1 MKVLAF
7 SHDLSLALELVS
19 AGRSLGD
26 VSLLVTSDQEERSK
40 EIKGPNEL
48 LICKGIESS
57 DQEGLTE
64 LLSWLGREYDVLLLS
79 GDRRGRELVG
89 QVAQRIGGSAAVD
102 VSSLAE
108 LDGKLVIE
116 RMTFGGKAI
125 AVEEMDLPAVLSI
138 QKGKFKPS
146 EEESE
151 NPRVREVEL
160 PSFERKIELVE
171 KKEKPKVGI
180 PLDKADI
187 VVAVGR
193 GFRKK
198 EDLKLAYELADV
210 LGGVVG
216 STRPLA
222 ADLKWMPEEVWI
234 GISGVRIAPKLL
246 IVIGASGQQQ
256 FAAGIIDSGLVVAV
270 NTDSK
275 APIFEQSD
283 YGVVMDLYQFIPV
296 LTKKLKETKGA

>member
-19 AGRSLGD
+19 AGKSLGE
-26 VSLLVTSDQEERSK
+26 VSLLITSDQEGNSES
-40 EIKGPNEL
+40 IVGPDEL
-48 LICKGIESS
+48 LICREIESS
-57 DQEGLTE
+57 DQEGLVE
-64 LLSWLGREYDVLLLS
+64 LLSWLGKEYNVLLLS

-89 QVAQRIGGSAAVD
+89 QIAQRIGGSAAVD
-102 VSSLAE
+102 VSSLTE
-108 LDGKLVIE
+108 SNGKLIIE

-125 AVEEMDLPAVLSI
+125 AVEEMSLPAVLSI
-138 QKGKFKPS
+138 QKGRFKPS
-146 EEESE
+146 EGKNSS
-151 NPRVREVEL
+151 VREISL

-171 KKEKPKVGI
+171 KREKPKVGI

-256 FAAGIIDSGLVVAV
+256 FAAGIMDSGLVVAV

-283 YGVVMDLYQFIPV
+283 YGVVMDLYQFIPA
-296 LTKKLKETKGA
+296 LIKKLKEVKGA

>member
-1 MKVLAF
+1 MRVLAF
-7 SHDLSLALELVS
+7 SHDMSLALELIS
-19 AGRSLGD
+19 AGKSLGE
-26 VSLLVTSDQEERSK
+26 VSLLITSDQEKYTET
-40 EIKGPNEL
+40 ITGPNEI
-48 LICKGIESS
+48 LICKEVESS
-57 DQEGLTE
+57 DQEGLVE
-64 LLSWLGREYDVLLLS
+64 LLSSLGREYEVLLLS

-89 QVAQRIGGSAAVD
+89 QIAQRIGGSAAVD
-102 VSSLAE
+102 VSSLRE
-108 LDGKLVIE
+108 SNDKLIIE

-125 AVEEMDLPAVLSI
+125 AVEEMSIPAVVSI
-138 QKGKFKPS
+138 QKGKFEPIEGSKSPI
-146 EEESE
+146 
-151 NPRVREVEL
+151 REVKL
-160 PSFERKIELVE
+160 PAFERKIELVE
-171 KKEKPKVGI
+171 KREKPKVGV

-187 VVAVGR
+187 VIAVGR

-246 IVIGASGQQQ
+246 VVVGASGQQQ
-256 FAAGIIDSGLVVAV
+256 FAAGIMDSGIVVAV

-275 APIFEQSD
+275 APIFEHSD
-283 YGVVMDLYQFIPV
+283 YGIVMDLYEFIPV
-296 LTKKLKETKGA
+296 LIEKLKGYKGA

>member
-1 MKVLAF
+1 MRVLAF
-7 SHDLSLALELVS
+7 SHDISLALELVS
-19 AGRSLGD
+19 AGNSLGD
-26 VSLLVTSDQEERSK
+26 VSLLITSDQEKSSE
-40 EIKGPNEL
+40 EIMGPNEL
-48 LICKGIESS
+48 LICKEIESS
-57 DQEGLTE
+57 DQEGLVE
-64 LLSWLGREYDVLLLS
+64 LLSSLGKEYEVLLLS

-89 QVAQRIGGSAAVD
+89 QIAQRIGGSAAVD
-102 VSSLAE
+102 VSSLKE
-108 LDGKLVIE
+108 SNGKLVIE

-125 AVEEMDLPAVLSI
+125 AIEEMSIPAVISI
-138 QKGKFKPS
+138 QKGKFKPIEGLKPS
-146 EEESE
+146 I
-151 NPRVREVEL
+151 REVKL
-160 PSFERKIELVE
+160 SNFERRIELVE
-171 KKEKPKVGI
+171 KREKPKVGV

-256 FAAGIIDSGLVVAV
+256 FAAGIMDSGIVVAV

-275 APIFEQSD
+275 APIFEHSD
-283 YGVVMDLYQFIPV
+283 YGVVMDLYQFIPILV
-296 LTKKLKETKGA
+296 EKLREHKGA